1 MRELTDYLYK
11 MRTDHQ
17 NVTNTVDSS
26 TYLNT
31 FNQASSS
38 IDLYNPAKHI
48 TPMGSQARPRD
59 TGDWLHMMKAMGKNG
74 KHVVLKGL
82 AKPTPS
88 SDRALKEKYIA
99 MKYVGKEMIRQPDT
113 GSELIL
119 AQAVRSAD
127 LPRALHCVV
136 LRADVDEPDLY
147 GTAPLHY
154 AVKAG
159 DTTMVEFLLQW
170 RADVNVLDQSKRT
183 PLHHAA
189 MVGNA
194 GLLSQL
200 LKRGAQ
206 ADIRDEERKTALD
219 YALERSTDGDNFV
232 RIVTILRLTMFEAEE
247 QMKEKEKYGITEAL
261 ESLSTASPTP
271 EASPEMANM
280 TSSPMSRG
288 GGVPGTSRRIG
299 SSVFGDD
306 DANVTDPSAVWGE
319 STNASIVSPSAFS
332 NLRIGKFLPP
342 NHKPADT
349 YS

>member
-1 MRELTDYLYK
+1 
-11 MRTDHQ
+11 
-17 NVTNTVDSS
+17 
-26 TYLNT
+26 
-31 FNQASSS
+31 
-38 IDLYNPAKHI
+38 
-48 TPMGSQARPRD
+48 
-59 TGDWLHMMKAMGKNG
+59 
-74 KHVVLKGL
+74 VLKGL
-82 AKPTPS
+82 GNQQVNCIFEDRLLKGGTSIAKPTPS